1 VFRFAM
7 IDADNAESV
16 GVSHS
21 RARTSS
27 RATLIQQRP
36 AGDVRVVNVLEA
48 EREDRL
54 PVLILELADGLGYL
68 SD

>member
-1 VFRFAM
+1 M
-7 IDADNAESV
+7 
-16 GVSHS
+16 
-21 RARTSS
+21 
-27 RATLIQQRP
+27 IQQRP